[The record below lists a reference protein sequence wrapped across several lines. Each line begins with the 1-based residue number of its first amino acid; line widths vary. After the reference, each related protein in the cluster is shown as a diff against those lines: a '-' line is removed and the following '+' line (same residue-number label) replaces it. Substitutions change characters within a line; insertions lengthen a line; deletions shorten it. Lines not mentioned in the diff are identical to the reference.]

1 MKCNKETKIDKAASE
16 VLIEHKWSQGRN
28 GHLWEC
34 WHHHCFPETIDMHPE
49 ELSEA
54 KLSDTNEEYG
64 GDEKNE
70 DIPEEGTLAKNPH
83 IKETLGGIVLYWRHN
98 G

>member
-1 MKCNKETKIDKAASE
+1 
-16 VLIEHKWSQGRN
+16 
-28 GHLWEC
+28 
-34 WHHHCFPETIDMHPE
+34 MHPE

-64 GDEKNE
+64 GDEKDE

-83 IKETLGGIVLYWRHN
+83 IKETLGGIVLY
-98 G
+98 